1 MWFEYKGYTVHRLA
15 LYWYLIIGPGFRG
28 YETSE
33 NAARLAIDGVI
44 ARLCEF

>member
-1 MWFEYKGYTVHRLA
+1 MWFEYNGYTVHRFD

-33 NAARLAIDGVI
+33 HAARHVIDRVI
-44 ARLCEF
+44 SAQCQE